1 MGIIY
6 TPSGITFKVYRIKEK
21 KTMKIMTLV
30 SVIRPKPQCY
40 FSDEINQNSCNNNIV
55 LNKDN
60 NVKVFYNIEIK
71 FIQIFLKTTT
81 F

>member
-1 MGIIY
+1 
-6 TPSGITFKVYRIKEK
+6 
-21 KTMKIMTLV
+21 MTLV

-40 FSDEINQNSCNNNIV
+40 FSDEINQNSCNNNNNKIV

-71 FIQIFLKTTT
+71 FIQIFLKTIT

>member
-1 MGIIY
+1 
-6 TPSGITFKVYRIKEK
+6 
-21 KTMKIMTLV
+21 MTLV

-40 FSDEINQNSCNNNIV
+40 FSDEINQNSCNNNNNNIV

-71 FIQIFLKTTT
+71 FIQIFLKTIT